1 MSQFQLL
8 GIEKM
13 EYERDGEESGVI
25 GEWLYLP
32 LPLPRDCI
40 IK

>member
-1 MSQFQLL
+1 MSLFQLL

-25 GEWLYLP
+25 GEWLSTP
-32 LPLPRDCI
+32 SFAT
-40 IK
+40 